1 MEIFKFKDGEIV
13 TFYTT
18 VYTPGG
24 TWLQGIEKKSYLLIQ
39 YFSDFR

>member
-1 MEIFKFKDGEIV
+1 MEIFKFKDGKIV

-24 TWLQGIEKKSYLLIQ
+24 TWLQGIEKKSYLFDPI
-39 YFSDFR
+39 FFRF